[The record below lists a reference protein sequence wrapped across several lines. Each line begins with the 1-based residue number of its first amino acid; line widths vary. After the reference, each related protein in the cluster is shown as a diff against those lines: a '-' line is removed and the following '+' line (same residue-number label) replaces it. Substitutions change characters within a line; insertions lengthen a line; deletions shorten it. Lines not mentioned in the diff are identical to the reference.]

1 MYSRREFSDR
11 YGRIPKNYSGNAFR
25 EEAPPA
31 TAELPMEVPEVHE
44 EPSPQKQDEAVAAS
58 LPSNRLFGNGSI
70 GSEELLLLGLILLLS
85 QSEERDDLLLI
96 LLVLL
101 LIR

>member
-1 MYSRREFSDR
+1 MYSRRDFGER
-11 YGRIPKNYSGNAFR
+11 YARVPRNYSGSVFR

-31 TAELPMEVPEVHE
+31 TAELPMELTEVHE
-44 EPSPQKQDEAVAAS
+44 ELPSPKENEAAAVS
-58 LPSNRLFGNGSI
+58 LPSNRLFGNGAI

-85 QSEERDDLLLI
+85 QSEERDELLLI